1 MDKKK
6 VLDVD
11 EEDNKRK
18 ITYDDLLKAD
28 TIIETKKKYNY
39 SKTMIIKYIAVSVIL
54 FAIIFGSLILFRQ
67 I

>member
-6 VLDVD
+6 VLEVD
-11 EEDNKRK
+11 GIKTK
-18 ITYDDLLKAD
+18 SKVTYDDLLHAN
-28 TIIETKKKYNY
+28 TITDTKKKDIF
-39 SKTMIIKYIAVSVIL
+39 SKTMIIKYIAVSVVL

>member
-6 VLDVD
+6 VLEVD
-11 EEDNKRK
+11 GIKTK
-18 ITYDDLLKAD
+18 SKVTYDDLLHAN
-28 TIIETKKKYNY
+28 TITDTKKKDIF
-39 SKTMIIKYIAVSVIL
+39 SKTMIIKYIVVSVVL